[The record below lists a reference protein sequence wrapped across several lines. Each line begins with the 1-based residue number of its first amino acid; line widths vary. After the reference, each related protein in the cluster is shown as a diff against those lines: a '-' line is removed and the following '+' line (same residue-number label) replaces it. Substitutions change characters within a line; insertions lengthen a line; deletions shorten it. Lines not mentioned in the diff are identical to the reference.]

1 MKQPEELRS
10 FRWFGGER
18 TSGLRAFG
26 HRSRMR
32 QLGVEATEHLG
43 KPLILILN
51 TWSEINPCHM
61 HLRQR
66 AEQVKRGVLE
76 AGGFPVEMPVATLSE
91 TFQKPTPMM
100 YRNLLAMETEELLR
114 SYPADGAVL
123 MGGCDKTTPALL
135 MGAASANIPAIYL
148 TAGPML
154 RGNFRGQAVGSG
166 TDVWK
171 FWDDARAGLIGDCE
185 LAELECG
192 IARSPGHCMTMGT
205 ASTMTSAAE
214 ALGMTLTGM
223 ASIPAVDSAHYRMA
237 AATGRRIV
245 AMAWEDLTPDKI
257 LTREA
262 FEDAVATVLALG
274 GSTNAFIHLI
284 AMAGRVGVDLTL
296 DDFDAISRRVPWLA
310 NIRPSGK
317 YLMEDFY
324 YAGGLPALLGQLAK
338 VPGALHLDR
347 PTVNDGPFGE
357 KIMDAPVYNDDV
369 IRTPDTPLA
378 AEGGVAVLRGN
389 LAPDGAVIKHIAAEG
404 RLLKHTGPAVV
415 FDDYHQMQERIND
428 PALNITPDSV
438 LVLRNAGPKGGPGMP
453 EYGML
458 PIPDYLLAQGVRD
471 MVRISDARMS
481 GTSYGA
487 CVLHVAPE
495 SFVGG
500 PLALVQAGDLITL
513 DVAARELS
521 LNVPERTLARRREQW
536 QPPAPKFERGYG
548 ALFTEHIT
556 QANEGCDFD
565 FLARR
570 GRNPEPD
577 PKSGKVTQMIQG
589 FDPRTGEPVGEPVAE
604 TTDAGLDAIVAAAL
618 AAAPA
623 WGAGTALAK
632 RAEALEAVADALDDR
647 VGELA
652 VIADTETALGG
663 ERLTGEVA
671 RTTAQL
677 RMFAGVLRDGGY
689 RDAVVTRPRVSS
701 LTCGGSPGRWGRWP
715 CSRRPTSRSRS
726 RWRAATPPPRWPRA
740 ARSWSR
746 RTRAIRSPPTSP
758 PRWSTRRWPRPG
770 RPPGRSGWYTGCRR
784 ACGCSGTRIS
794 RRPGSPGPPPAG
806 WLWPGSARSG
816 RSRSR
821 STESSARSTRVWC
834 CPGPRSPGRPRSP
847 PDTSRR

>member
-1 MKQPEELRS
+1 VTRKKPAELRS
-10 FRWFGGER
+10 YRWFGGER
-18 TSGLRAFG
+18 TSGLRAFS

-32 QLGVEATEHLG
+32 QLGVDAEEHLG
-43 KPLILILN
+43 KPLIVILN
-51 TWSEINPCHM
+51 TWSDINPCHM

-135 MGAASANIPAIYL
+135 MGAASANIPAIYV

-154 RGNFRGQAVGSG
+154 RGNFRGQPLGSG
-166 TDVWK
+166 TDMWK

-214 ALGMTLTGM
+214 ALGMTLPGM

-237 AATGRRIV
+237 AASGRRV
-245 AMAWEDLTPDKI
+245 VEMVWEDLTPDKI

-284 AMAGRVGVDLTL
+284 AMAGRARGEAVNLTL

-310 NIRPSGK
+310 NVRPSGT

-347 PTVNDGPFGE
+347 VTVTGGTFGE
-357 KIMDAPVYNDDV
+357 NITDAPVHNEDV
-369 IRTPDTPLA
+369 IRTPDTALA

-389 LAPDGAVIKHIAAEG
+389 LAPDGAVIKHIAAEP
-404 RLLKHTGPAVV
+404 RLIKHTGPAVV
-415 FDDYHQMQERIND
+415 FDDYSDLQERIND

-500 PLALVQAGDLITL
+500 PLALVRTGDLITL
-513 DVAARELS
+513 DVGARELS
-521 LNVPERTLARRREQW
+521 LNISERDWVTRRDQW
-536 QPPAPKFERGYG
+536 RAPPPKFERGYG
-548 ALFTEHIT
+548 ALYTEHIT
-556 QANEGCDFD
+556 QADKGCDFG
-565 FLARR
+565 FLAKR
-570 GRNPEPD
+570 GHNPDPD
-577 PKSGKVTQMIQG
+577 PK
-589 FDPRTGEPVGEPVAE
+589 
-604 TTDAGLDAIVAAAL
+604 
-618 AAAPA
+618 
-623 WGAGTALAK
+623 
-632 RAEALEAVADALDDR
+632 
-647 VGELA
+647 
-652 VIADTETALGG
+652 
-663 ERLTGEVA
+663 
-671 RTTAQL
+671 
-677 RMFAGVLRDGGY
+677 
-689 RDAVVTRPRVSS
+689 
-701 LTCGGSPGRWGRWP
+701 
-715 CSRRPTSRSRS
+715 
-726 RWRAATPPPRWPRA
+726 
-740 ARSWSR
+740 
-746 RTRAIRSPPTSP
+746 
-758 PRWSTRRWPRPG
+758 
-770 RPPGRSGWYTGCRR
+770 
-784 ACGCSGTRIS
+784 
-794 RRPGSPGPPPAG
+794 
-806 WLWPGSARSG
+806 
-816 RSRSR
+816 
-821 STESSARSTRVWC
+821 
-834 CPGPRSPGRPRSP
+834 
-847 PDTSRR
+847 